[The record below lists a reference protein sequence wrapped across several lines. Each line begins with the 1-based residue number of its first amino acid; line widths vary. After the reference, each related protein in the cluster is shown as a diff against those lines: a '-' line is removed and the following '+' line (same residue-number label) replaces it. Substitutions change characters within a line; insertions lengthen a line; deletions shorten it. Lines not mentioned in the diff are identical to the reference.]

1 MNVDVISTGGFPE
14 LCCPVGM
21 TISAR
26 PAAQTQEVRQPRRRA
41 LSLALLAACS
51 LLFPFTASA
60 LPDPVTVSMG
70 ADGKLS
76 VDGTVVTDLQTPSG
90 FVKQMETIN
99 GSAPSKWS
107 DPKRDFYMFS
117 RLGITVYHDRGNDDA
132 EVVNVL
138 LSLREGK
145 DLPMEAFVGKLSM
158 EGIEVQR
165 NAAGQFQAQ
174 EVRQALKALNPE
186 PNDKI
191 EGPHAPVVIGH
202 LPYYDYLYFSTEAS
216 GRIKEISLGI
226 VLAKGRLAWMR
237 ENGDQLKREALR
249 RQMEKAK
256 Q

>member
-21 TISAR
+21 TTSAR
-26 PAAQTQEVRQPRRRA
+26 PVAPAQVVRQPGSRA
-41 LSLALLAACS
+41 LSLLLLVACS
-51 LLFPFTASA
+51 MFIPLTASA

-70 ADGKLS
+70 VDGKLS
-76 VDGTVVTDLQTPSG
+76 VDGTVVTDLQTPSS
-90 FVKQMETIN
+90 FVKQMEAIN

-107 DPKRDFYMFS
+107 DPKRDFFMFS
-117 RLGITVYHDRGNDDA
+117 RLGITVYHDRGDDDA

-145 DLPMEAFVGKLSM
+145 DLPMEAFVGRLSM
-158 EGIEVQR
+158 EGIDITR
-165 NAAGQFQAQ
+165 NAAGQLHAQ
-174 EVRQALKALNPE
+174 DVRRALKALNPE

-191 EGPHAPVVIGH
+191 EGPNAPVVIGH

-256 Q
+256 P

>member
-1 MNVDVISTGGFPE
+1 MFIPLTS
-14 LCCPVGM
+14 
-21 TISAR
+21 
-26 PAAQTQEVRQPRRRA
+26 
-41 LSLALLAACS
+41 
-51 LLFPFTASA
+51 SA

-76 VDGTVVTDLQTPSG
+76 VDGTVVTDLQTPSA
-90 FVKQMETIN
+90 FVKQIEAIN

-117 RLGITVYHDRGNDDA
+117 RLGLTVYHDRGNDDA
-132 EVVNVL
+132 DVVNVL

-145 DLPMEAFVGKLSM
+145 DLPMEAFVGRLSV
-158 EGIEVQR
+158 EGIDVQR

-174 EVRQALKALNPE
+174 DVRQALKALNPE

-191 EGPHAPVVIGH
+191 EGPNAPVVIGH

-256 Q
+256 P

>member
-1 MNVDVISTGGFPE
+1 M
-14 LCCPVGM
+14 
-21 TISAR
+21 
-26 PAAQTQEVRQPRRRA
+26 
-41 LSLALLAACS
+41 
-51 LLFPFTASA
+51 LFPFTASA

-70 ADGKLS
+70 ADGRLS
-76 VDGTVVTDLQTPSG
+76 VDGTVVTDLQTPSS
-90 FVKQMETIN
+90 FVKQIEAIN

-117 RLGITVYHDRGNDDA
+117 RLGITLYHDRGNDDA

-145 DLPMEAFVGKLSM
+145 DLPMEAFVGRLSM
-158 EGIEVQR
+158 EGIDVQR

-237 ENGDQLKREALR
+237 ENGDQLKHEALK